1 MTSSECYDLIRR
13 GVDIEVPGLEVYYD
27 KVVLELRE
35 RATATRSSS
44 RVTRIDYCT
53 QHQLN
58 PVSSMAASAQHVQP
72 QSRGSEPIWSPRRG
86 RPHWRKYIEHH
97 IDFKHYSPTDERES
111 VQKKTFQK
119 WVNSHLVRVG
129 HRIGDLYVDMRDGKM
144 LIKLLEV
151 LSGERLPRPTKGK
164 MRIHCLENVDKALQF
179 LREQR
184 VHLENMGSHDIVD
197 GNPRLNLGLIWT
209 IILRF
214 QIQDIT
220 IEETDNKETKSAKD
234 ALLLWCQMKTA
245 GYNNVNVRNFTT
257 SWRDGLAFNAIIHKH
272 RPDLIQFEKLH
283 RSNPMHNLNNAF
295 NVAEEKLGLTKLL
308 DAEEITKK
316 ISKLKQETVQGK
328 RIGKVVGIAMEND
341 AMVQEYESLTSDLL
355 QWIERT
361 IEALG
366 DRTFANS
373 LEGVRQQLIQ
383 FANYRTVE
391 KPPKFVEKGNLEVLL
406 FTLQSRMRAANQK
419 PYTPR
424 EGKMIHDINRAWE
437 RLEKSEHERELAL
450 REELIRQEKL
460 EQLAARFN
468 RKAQMRETWLSE
480 NQRLVSQDNFGFDL
494 AAVEAAAKKHE
505 AIETDIFAYHD
516 MERVMARRDNVL
528 RLWAYLLELLR
539 ARRARLELSLQL
551 QQNFQEMLYI
561 LDSMEEIKLRLLTDD
576 YGKHLM
582 GVEDLLQKHAL
593 VVVGQSQRFLEQE
606 EGGYRPC
613 DPAIT
618 VERIQQLENAYAEL
632 VHLAVERRKRLE
644 DSRKLWQFYWDM
656 ADEENWIKEKEQI
669 VSVDDIGH
677 DLTTVYLLI
686 SKHKALEA
694 DVAAHE
700 PQLMSVAGVGDEL
713 VSQGHFGADR
723 IQERLR
729 DILSQWNHL
738 LDVASLR
745 KNRLDAAVR
754 YHQLVSSE
762 DTGVDE
768 AQVQSLLKKH
778 KDVTDELKNYA
789 NVIQQLKQQASELS
803 PEDAS
808 STEVLERLA
817 AIDARHG
824 ELAELARLRK
834 QRLLDALSLFKLLA
848 EADAADQWIAEKD
861 RMLDTMLPPKDI
873 DDVEIMK
880 HRYDG
885 FDKEMNANASRVAV
899 VNQLARQLVH
909 VEHPQAP
916 RIQERQARLNAAWGQ
931 LRDKAE
937 AKKDELKSAQGVQTF
952 HIECR
957 ETVSWI
963 EDKKRI
969 LQQTDNLE
977 MDLNG
982 VMTLQRRLSGME
994 RDLAAIQAR
1003 ISSLEGE
1010 ANAIEEEH
1018 PEEAALIRER
1028 VLKERDS
1035 KLEEAG
1041 DLHRFLRSVDHFQAW
1056 LTKTQTDVASEDTPS
1071 SLAEAEKLLSQHQTI
1086 KEEIDNYRDEYAKMM
1101 EYGEKITAEPSTQDD
1116 PQYMFL
1122 RERLK
1127 ALREG
1132 WAELQQMW
1140 ENRQQLLAQS
1150 LELQLLQRDARQAE
1164 VLLTHQELRLA
1175 KTEPPT
1181 NLEQAENMI
1190 KEHEAF
1196 LTTMEANDDKINSVV
1211 QFANRL
1217 VEEKHFDA
1225 DKIQRKADNIEQRR
1239 AANREKAVQQ
1249 MEKLQDQLQLHQFLQ
1264 DCDELGEWV
1273 QEKNVTAQD
1282 DTYRSAKTIHSK
1294 WTRHQAF
1301 EAEIAANKERL
1312 FAVQNAAED
1321 LMKQKPEF
1329 AEVIS
1334 PKMSELQ
1341 DQFENLQTTTKDK
1354 GERLFDANRE
1364 VLIHQTCDDIDSW
1377 MNELEKQIENTDT
1390 GTDLASVNILMQKQQ
1405 MIETQMAVKAKQ
1417 VTELETQAEY
1427 LQKTVPDKMDEIKE
1441 KKKLVEHRFEQLK
1454 APLLDRQ
1461 RQLAKKKE
1469 AFQFRRDVE
1478 DENLW
1483 VHEKMPLATSTD
1495 YGNSLFNVQMLQKK
1509 NQSLKT
1515 ETDNHEPHAIEQ
1527 RKNNLAQWEKAQ
1539 QYLFDA
1545 NEAEAWMSE
1554 QELYMMVEDR
1564 GKDEISAQNLMKKH
1578 EILEQA
1584 VDDYAQTIRQ
1594 LGETVRQLTSEEHP
1608 LSEQI
1613 SVKQSQVDKL
1623 YAGLK
1628 DLAGERRAKLDEA
1641 LRLFQLSREVDD
1653 LEQWITERELVA
1665 SSQELGQDYD
1675 HVTLLWERFK
1685 EFARETQAVG
1695 SERVATAERI
1705 ADQMIGMGHSDN
1717 ATIAQW
1723 KEGLKETWQDLL
1735 ELIETRTQREGAR
1748 RQRRARPRRAQ
1759 RRRAATQAPHLH
1771 AGPHHAA
1778 APVRASETAR
1788 GVSDELGRDALS
1800 VGALQRKQLL
1810 HTRDV
1815 SGVELLMNNHQSLK
1829 AEIDT
1834 REDNF
1839 SACISLGKELLS
1851 RQHYA
1856 ATDIKEKLLQLTN
1869 QRNALLR
1876 RWEERWENLQL
1887 SESSELGHTI
1897 DEVESLIKKHEAFEK
1912 SAAAQEDRFSA
1923 LQRLTTLE
1931 LREATLWPSV
1941 QPWDKYDESTFTFQ
1955 PPPPMKRNSLPSV
1968 YNYPN
1973 EPPVGAVVKEII
1985 HKSGK
1990 YKMTEQIQ
1998 PRQLTLDFSKQFA
2011 PNDSYLWT
2019 KVGNNSLSTISE
2031 FSSPP
2036 ISPLKRNTLTPDIYS
2051 SVFFEYP
2058 AESENNP
2065 CSISLSCIDFIL
2077 WERLSSLHI
2086 FPNVSL
2092 LRHASSSSSKSGSI
2106 KRFFRK
2112 WSRKS
2117 KTPEPDS
2124 VSDVAVLSLPGLTSS
2139 NKAVND
2145 LGKDVKTIPL
2155 NSSLILLAQ
2164 TRTLLYPEAE
2174 WYYTYLDSFEV
2185 KEMKRRQEAAE
2196 AAEREKR
2203 EREAAE
2209 AAAAAAAKDQ
2219 HVVSHA
2225 EASPRP
2231 ATPPAAP
2238 VPAPALTP
2246 TPPPASA
2253 AVERPG
2259 PSKQTPA
2266 KPARLST
2273 AGSSS
2278 SPATPSSSG
2287 KVKSR
2292 SRSKSPF
2299 RSFRWKTAKKLL
2311 AGAHHSDDEEGASP
2325 ASEDE
2330 GVEGTL
2336 VRKHEWESAAKRASN
2351 RSWDKVYV
2359 VAKDGRM
2366 SFYKD
2371 QKAYKSAPDQCWRG
2385 EAPLDLN
2392 GAVVEVAA
2400 NYTKKKHVF
2409 RLRLAMGA
2417 EFLLQAHDDSEMSW
2431 WLEALRARTAAP
2443 ASRSHTLP
2451 APSKDEPKRRS
2462 FFTLKKKSCFTNFLH
2477 IEPLPPRSI
2486 PICRK
2491 LLDESKRRSFT
2502 LKKKF
2507 FGDNGG
2513 PITIWDNSTEE
2524 LPRFWAEPISRSY
2537 HEEVGMVEA
2546 EKIRSAEQLM
2556 EENRTQDRIVASIAP
2571 IALPEGIE
2579 LFMTFDGETGVAAGY
2594 GRTSDLSHVALRIVS
2609 TFYCRSVFGFTV
2621 TEWNMCTD
2629 GLGGV
2634 GDMTVPNLPNI
2645 FLIGF
2650 ALLALTAAYED
2661 VVVEYHDSIVI
2672 PNAAR
2677 IKAEKERIFAQ
2688 QGEVQHS
2695 DGRIVGGAVSAV
2707 GAHPYLVKSLVT
2719 CCSSLLSQNSLVTA
2733 AHCWLDTRQ
2742 QAWQFTV
2749 VLGSNW
2755 LYTGGTRIAT
2765 SNVVMSQCNPFT
2777 PPSLANDVAMI
2788 YLLTNV
2794 WYSDTIQPIALPST
2808 SQLWETFAGEW
2819 AIAAG
2824 YGKTSEAQTG
2834 ISTNSIT
2841 SHVNIQVIS
2850 VAQCQAVFGN
2860 WALASNICTNDAGVV
2875 GICSG
2880 DSGGPL
2886 HINHWG
2892 QNILGGLLINLL
2904 SGGLSACG
2912 SSLIS
2917 QNRAVTAAHC
2927 WFDGWNQAWQFTI
2940 ALGTNMLFYGGTR
2953 IATSQVVLHPQW
2965 NTATLANDVAVIY
2978 LPQNVWYSNTIQ
2990 PIALPSS
2997 SQLWE
3002 TFVGEWAVAAGYGKT
3017 NDAQTGVSTNSV
3029 ISHVNIQVIS
3039 VAQCQ
3044 AVFGSWA
3051 LASNICTNG
3060 AGGVGIC
3067 SGDSG
3072 GPLYINRWGQ
3082 NILVGISSFVAA
3094 AGCQL
3099 GHPSA
3104 FARVTSFHSFITQ
3117 NM

>member
-1 MTSSECYDLIRR
+1 MTTDITVSRWDPSIGHGQEIIDEYEYD
-13 GVDIEVPGLEVYYD
+13 GGN
-27 KVVLELRE
+27 
-35 RATATRSSS
+35 SSS
-44 RVTRIDYCT
+44 RLFERSRIKA
-53 QHQLN
+53 L
-58 PVSSMAASAQHVQP
+58 A
-72 QSRGSEPIWSPRRG
+72 
-86 RPHWRKYIEHH
+86 
-97 IDFKHYSPTDERES
+97 DERES

-308 DAEEITKK
+308 DAEDIAVDHPDEKSIITYVVTYYHYF
-316 ISKLKQETVQGK
+316 SKLKQETVQGK

-505 AIETDIFAYHD
+505 AIETDIFAYEERVQAVVAVCSELQAERYHD

-593 VVVGQSQRFLEQE
+593 VEADINVLGERVKVVVGQSQRFLEQE

-754 YHQLVSSE
+754 YHQLFADADDIDNWMLDTLRLVSSE

-1028 VLKERDS
+1028 VVHITDNWEQLTAMLKERDS

-1515 ETDNHEPHAIEQ
+1515 ETDNHEPRILTVIANGQKLIDEEHEASPEFKALIEELTARWRELKDAIEQ

-1735 ELIETRTQREGAR
+1735 ELIETRTQMLMASRELHKYFHDCKDTL
-1748 RQRRARPRRAQ
+1748 QR
-1759 RRRAATQAPHLH
+1759 
-1771 AGPHHAA
+1771 
-1778 APVRASETAR
+1778 VSEKAR

-1800 VGALQRKQLL
+1800 VGALQRKH
-1810 HTRDV
+1810 HTFMQDLTTLQHQVEAISAECGRLGASYAGDKAAEITRREAEVAEAWASLQAACAARKAKLEDADDLYRFLNQVRNLTLWMDDVVRQMNTGEKPRDV

-1887 SESSELGHTI
+1887 ILEVYQFARDAAVAEAWLIAQEPYLMSQELGHTI

-1923 LQRLTTLE
+1923 LQRLTT
-1931 LREATLWPSV
+1931 
-1941 QPWDKYDESTFTFQ
+1941 
-1955 PPPPMKRNSLPSV
+1955 
-1968 YNYPN
+1968 
-1973 EPPVGAVVKEII
+1973 
-1985 HKSGK
+1985 
-1990 YKMTEQIQ
+1990 
-1998 PRQLTLDFSKQFA
+1998 
-2011 PNDSYLWT
+2011 
-2019 KVGNNSLSTISE
+2019 
-2031 FSSPP
+2031 
-2036 ISPLKRNTLTPDIYS
+2036 
-2051 SVFFEYP
+2051 
-2058 AESENNP
+2058 
-2065 CSISLSCIDFIL
+2065 
-2077 WERLSSLHI
+2077 
-2086 FPNVSL
+2086 
-2092 LRHASSSSSKSGSI
+2092 
-2106 KRFFRK
+2106 
-2112 WSRKS
+2112 
-2117 KTPEPDS
+2117 
-2124 VSDVAVLSLPGLTSS
+2124 
-2139 NKAVND
+2139 
-2145 LGKDVKTIPL
+2145 
-2155 NSSLILLAQ
+2155 
-2164 TRTLLYPEAE
+2164 
-2174 WYYTYLDSFEV
+2174 FEV

-2219 HVVSHA
+2219 VDRAASPEPQPQ

-2462 FFTLKKKSCFTNFLH
+2462 FFTLKKKSVNTLTFLFS
-2477 IEPLPPRSI
+2477 P
-2486 PICRK
+2486 
-2491 LLDESKRRSFT
+2491 
-2502 LKKKF
+2502 
-2507 FGDNGG
+2507 
-2513 PITIWDNSTEE
+2513 
-2524 LPRFWAEPISRSY
+2524 
-2537 HEEVGMVEA
+2537 
-2546 EKIRSAEQLM
+2546 
-2556 EENRTQDRIVASIAP
+2556 
-2571 IALPEGIE
+2571 
-2579 LFMTFDGETGVAAGY
+2579 
-2594 GRTSDLSHVALRIVS
+2594 
-2609 TFYCRSVFGFTV
+2609 
-2621 TEWNMCTD
+2621 
-2629 GLGGV
+2629 
-2634 GDMTVPNLPNI
+2634 
-2645 FLIGF
+2645 
-2650 ALLALTAAYED
+2650 
-2661 VVVEYHDSIVI
+2661 
-2672 PNAAR
+2672 
-2677 IKAEKERIFAQ
+2677 
-2688 QGEVQHS
+2688 
-2695 DGRIVGGAVSAV
+2695 
-2707 GAHPYLVKSLVT
+2707 
-2719 CCSSLLSQNSLVTA
+2719 
-2733 AHCWLDTRQ
+2733 
-2742 QAWQFTV
+2742 
-2749 VLGSNW
+2749 
-2755 LYTGGTRIAT
+2755 
-2765 SNVVMSQCNPFT
+2765 
-2777 PPSLANDVAMI
+2777 
-2788 YLLTNV
+2788 
-2794 WYSDTIQPIALPST
+2794 
-2808 SQLWETFAGEW
+2808 
-2819 AIAAG
+2819 
-2824 YGKTSEAQTG
+2824 
-2834 ISTNSIT
+2834 
-2841 SHVNIQVIS
+2841 
-2850 VAQCQAVFGN
+2850 
-2860 WALASNICTNDAGVV
+2860 
-2875 GICSG
+2875 
-2880 DSGGPL
+2880 
-2886 HINHWG
+2886 
-2892 QNILGGLLINLL
+2892 
-2904 SGGLSACG
+2904 
-2912 SSLIS
+2912 
-2917 QNRAVTAAHC
+2917 
-2927 WFDGWNQAWQFTI
+2927 
-2940 ALGTNMLFYGGTR
+2940 
-2953 IATSQVVLHPQW
+2953 
-2965 NTATLANDVAVIY
+2965 
-2978 LPQNVWYSNTIQ
+2978 
-2990 PIALPSS
+2990 
-2997 SQLWE
+2997 
-3002 TFVGEWAVAAGYGKT
+3002 
-3017 NDAQTGVSTNSV
+3017 
-3029 ISHVNIQVIS
+3029 
-3039 VAQCQ
+3039 
-3044 AVFGSWA
+3044 
-3051 LASNICTNG
+3051 
-3060 AGGVGIC
+3060 
-3067 SGDSG
+3067 
-3072 GPLYINRWGQ
+3072 
-3082 NILVGISSFVAA
+3082 
-3094 AGCQL
+3094 
-3099 GHPSA
+3099 
-3104 FARVTSFHSFITQ
+3104 
-3117 NM
+3117 